1 MYLLWSLSGCL
12 AGLQGVAGVLKNL
25 TGSTS
30 LVLFPTQTAYKEQLG
45 GALNQRRFGLFGQ
58 DVAVPLLTLQ

>member
-1 MYLLWSLSGCL
+1 MKSGHACGYQLNASCTIHLLWSLSRHL

-25 TGSTS
+25 TGATS

-45 GALNQRRFGLFGQ
+45 GALS
-58 DVAVPLLTLQ
+58 